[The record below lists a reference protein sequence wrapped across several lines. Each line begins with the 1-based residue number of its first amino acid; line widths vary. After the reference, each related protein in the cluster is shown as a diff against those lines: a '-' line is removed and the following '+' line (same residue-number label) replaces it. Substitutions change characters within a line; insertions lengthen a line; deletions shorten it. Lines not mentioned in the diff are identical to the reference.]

1 MTPHFHRLTL
11 EEVRRETP
19 DAVSLAFAVPEE
31 LAETYRFRPGQYLT
45 LRTEVDGEEMR
56 RSYSICSGPD
66 ERELRVAIKRI
77 EGGVFS
83 NFANEAL
90 RPGVEIDVMTPNGRF
105 VLPEAEDGR
114 VFAAFAAGSGITPIM
129 AHMKTILKRE
139 PDSEFFLFYGNQNS
153 RSILFREEIEDLKD
167 RHLQRLG
174 VYHVLS
180 REQQDVSLLSGRID
194 AEKVATFMRHV
205 VPFAE
210 VDHFLLCGPGG
221 LIDQTR
227 RTLAGLGVPAEKI
240 HVELFTPADG
250 SPTSRTRPRPAQA
263 VEKET
268 PAATVELT
276 LDGTT
281 SSFGVLAG
289 ETIIDA
295 ASRNGLDAPYSC
307 KGGMCCTCRARVT
320 EGEVDMKVNY
330 SLEPWEIESG
340 FVLTCQSVPKTPRV
354 AVDFDAA

>member
-1 MTPHFHRLTL
+1 MTPHFHRLTVR
-11 EEVRRETP
+11 EVRPETP
-19 DAVSLAFAVPEE
+19 DAVSLAFEVPPE
-31 LAETYRFRPGQYLT
+31 LAEAYRFRSGQYLT

-66 ERELRVAIKRI
+66 EGELRVAIKRI
-77 EGGVFS
+77 DGGMFS
-83 NFANEAL
+83 NHANEVF
-90 RPGVEIDVMTPNGRF
+90 RPGMSLDVMTPNGRF

-129 AHMKTILKRE
+129 AHMKTILRRE
-139 PDSEFFLFYGNQNS
+139 PDSEFFLFYGNRDS
-153 RSILFREEIEDLKD
+153 RSILFREEIDDLKD
-167 RHLQRLG
+167 RHLQCLG

-194 AEKVATFMRHV
+194 AEKVAAFMRHV
-205 VPFAE
+205 VPFGE

-227 RTLAGLGVPAEKI
+227 RTLAELGVPPEKI

-250 SPTSRTRPRPAQA
+250 SPTTRTRPRPDRAA
-263 VEKET
+263 GKEKA
-268 PAATVELT
+268 AATVALT

-281 SSFGVLAG
+281 RSFGALAG

-295 ASRNGLDAPYSC
+295 ASRNGLEAPYSC
-307 KGGMCCTCRARVT
+307 KGGMCCTCRAKLT
-320 EGEVDMKVNY
+320 EGGVDMKANY
-330 SLEPWEIESG
+330 SLEPWELEAG